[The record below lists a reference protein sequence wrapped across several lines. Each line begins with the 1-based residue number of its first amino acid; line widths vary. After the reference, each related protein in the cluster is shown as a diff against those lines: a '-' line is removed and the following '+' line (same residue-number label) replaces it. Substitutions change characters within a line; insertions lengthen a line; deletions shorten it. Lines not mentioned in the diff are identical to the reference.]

1 MILIQ
6 PRYACRDQWE
16 ALAEQE
22 ELFYEALELSMPGM
36 LGPDSGDPKCRDWY
50 RDCGRIRALHGAF
63 MDVNPASG
71 DPAFRA
77 LSRRRCRESCELALA
92 LNVRYVVFHSSAF
105 PFLRGAYLESW
116 AGACADF
123 YTELADTYGLSI
135 YLENSMDLDPEPLR
149 ALLRKTTAPRV
160 QVCLDIGHAHYAQAP
175 LEQWFDELGEHIGYL
190 HLSDNNGQFDEH
202 LPLGM
207 GTVDWA
213 LADSLWR
220 QLGRS
225 VPMTLEVGGITDV
238 EQSLTYLKRHGYF
251 GLGGSRI

>member
-6 PRYACRDQWE
+6 PQYVQQNQWE
-16 ALAEQE
+16 ALAQREN
-22 ELFYEALELSMPGM
+22 LSYEVLELSVPPLLYGAFEE
-36 LGPDSGDPKCRDWY
+36 CRDWY
-50 RDCGRIRALHGAF
+50 RNNGRTRALHGAF

-71 DPAFRA
+71 DPDFRA

-92 LNVRYVVFHSSAF
+92 LDVRYVVFHSSAF
-105 PFLRGAYLESW
+105 PFLRGAYLSHW
-116 AGACADF
+116 AGVCAEF
-123 YTELADTYGLSI
+123 YMELANEYGLI
-135 YLENSMDLDPEPLR
+135 ICVENSMDVNPEPLC
-149 ALLRKTTAPRV
+149 ALLRETSAAQV

-175 LEQWFDELGEHIGYL
+175 LERWFDELGEHIGYL

-202 LPLGM
+202 LPLGL
-207 GTVDWA
+207 GNVDWA